1 MVSLRT
7 PPSSDQLGLG
17 RQAGGAAAA
26 PGSPHTEPRR
36 RSNAG
41 ARSHQSLKRVL
52 SQLRSSLGHQGS
64 RSNKAAL
71 SLLCRHPF
79 LWQRALHTELT
90 ESSRRA
96 EKKGARLCAFQSRES
111 GGRHGGVHL
120 RGLGAARRRGGGGE
134 EYVSEARGAEWRGQR
149 WLGQRRVKEVSQ
161 VCWENNFGENI
172 DIGP

>member
-1 MVSLRT
+1 MSLALGLRT
-7 PPSSDQLGLG
+7 PRRPSSDQLGLG

-26 PGSPHTEPRR
+26 PGSPLHTEPRR

-79 LWQRALHTELT
+79 LCQGALHTELA

-111 GGRHGGVHL
+111 SGRHGGVHL
-120 RGLGAARRRGGGGE
+120 RGLGEARRRGVRLRGQRRGG
-134 EYVSEARGAEWRGQR
+134 EARGGFERGR
-149 WLGQRRVKEVSQ
+149 SRR
-161 VCWENNFGENI
+161 
-172 DIGP
+172 

>member
-1 MVSLRT
+1 MSSFKCGGLSLVVSLRT

-79 LWQRALHTELT
+79 LCQGALHTELT

-96 EKKGARLCAFQSRES
+96 EKKGERFRLCAFQSRES

-120 RGLGAARRRGGGGE
+120 RGLGEARRRGGGGE
-134 EYVSEARGAEWRGQR
+134 EYVSEARGGVERP
-149 WLGQRRVKEVSQ
+149 EVAGT
-161 VCWENNFGENI
+161 EEGGE
-172 DIGP
+172 G

>member
-1 MVSLRT
+1 MSRSSFLCPVVEVQMRRVVTGTGPAHS
-7 PPSSDQLGLG
+7 PSSDQLGLG

-26 PGSPHTEPRR
+26 PGSPQTEPRR

-41 ARSHQSLKRVL
+41 ARSRQSLKRVL

-79 LWQRALHTELT
+79 LCQGALHTEPT

-96 EKKGARLCAFQSRES
+96 GKKGAKRDPDSVRFR
-111 GGRHGGVHL
+111 
-120 RGLGAARRRGGGGE
+120 AARAAVAMEG
-134 EYVSEARGAEWRGQR
+134 
-149 WLGQRRVKEVSQ
+149 
-161 VCWENNFGENI
+161 FT
-172 DIGP
+172 